1 MDPLDRVSDCTDA
14 AGAEDV
20 EQPKLKRST
29 SIGQDLGTSPIR
41 GLDPRMGY
49 SGWNALKFDVGV
61 GVACCAVMKLLPRL
75 LKLPLINEA
84 FVRRI
89 LYVMLGSRVAVL
101 AMWDVARYQCRLISG
116 RWKDDETLHGCGMA
130 VITTG
135 KWFRIM
141 MFADLLMRCTMA
153 SAHIAPDMLVHH
165 LGCACFQH

>member
-1 MDPLDRVSDCTDA
+1 MAPLDRVSDCTDA

-116 RWKDDETLHGCGMA
+116 RWKDDETLHGR
-130 VITTG
+130 
-135 KWFRIM
+135 RIYGW
-141 MFADLLMRCTMA
+141 
-153 SAHIAPDMLVHH
+153 LVPHRRTVDRGLRETVSYRNARGFFQI
-165 LGCACFQH
+165 LG